1 MTFKRVA
8 IFYPPILSGGK
19 YPLITQNRQFKFSN
33 SREIRIYPVIMAT
46 LATMLKKGGAEVLFL
61 DGINRRLEYSDCLAQ
76 LAAFKP
82 DLVVVETKAPLMAD
96 LLSSAADIRRET
108 SAKLLFCGD
117 HVSYFPEQALGEGKV
132 DYAAIGGYYDFIVRD
147 LAFAAPGSPL
157 PGGLLQSVRTG
168 DQWEIVGRRQAAD
181 YDLDSAPLIDRELTR
196 FQDYGEAYLYK
207 PVAYILSGRGCGGR
221 GGDDDR
227 TESST
232 PGKCS
237 FCIWQ
242 HALWHCGARLRDP
255 ESVAEEID
263 LLVNRYKVREI
274 FDDNE
279 SGGTW
284 SRWWLERLR
293 EALTRRGLIGR
304 FFLSS
309 NARADSLS
317 KERVALLK
325 SIGYRLLKV
334 GLESAN
340 EETLKKINKD
350 ETFAQIDEGIRNAK
364 AAGLVVLMTTMVGY
378 PWETEADA
386 RHTYERTR
394 SLMLYKTHFGDS
406 LQSSIVVSYPGTPL
420 YRYAEKN
427 GLLTEAAQD
436 YRNYDM
442 EHRILKT
449 NIDTAYWCKRMWR
462 IHLHPLFLLKSFL
475 SLRRAQDVKLA
486 FVGLVSLFGH
496 LRDYE
501 S

>member
-8 IFYPPILSGGK
+8 LFYPPIMSGGK
-19 YPLITQNRQFKFSN
+19 YPLITQNRQFKYTN
-33 SREIRIYPVIMAT
+33 SLEIRIYPVIMST
-46 LATMLKKGGAEVLFL
+46 LTTMLKQGGAEVLFL
-61 DGINRRLEYSDCLAQ
+61 DGINRRLSYDEAMAQ
-76 LAAFKP
+76 LAAFNP
-82 DLVVVETKAPLMAD
+82 DLVVMETKAPLMPG
-96 LLSSAADIRRET
+96 LLVAAADVR
-108 SAKLLFCGD
+108 AKTAAKILFCGD
-117 HVSYFPEQALGEGKV
+117 HVSYFPEQVLADGQA
-132 DYAAIGGYYDFIVRD
+132 DYAALGGYYDFIIRD
-147 LAFAAPGSPL
+147 LVFAQPGAPL
-157 PGGLLQSVRTG
+157 PSGLLQSVPSAQGR
-168 DQWEIVGRRQAAD
+168 EIIGQRRAAD
-181 YDLDSAPLIDRELTR
+181 YDLDSAPLIDRDLTR
-196 FQDYGEAYLYK
+196 LQDYGEAYLYK
-207 PVAYILSGRGCGGR
+207 PAAYILSGRGCGGK
-221 GGDDDR
+221 GGDNDR

-232 PGKCS
+232 PGRCS

-242 HALWHCGARLRDP
+242 HALWHCGARLRNP

-263 LLVNRYKVREI
+263 ILVNKYKVREI

-284 SRWWLERLR
+284 SRWWLERFR
-293 EALTRRGLIGR
+293 EALERRGLIGK

-317 KERVALLK
+317 KERAALLK
-325 SIGYRLLKV
+325 AIGYRLLKV

-350 ETFAQIDEGIRNAK
+350 ETFVQIEEGIKNAK
-364 AAGLVVLMTTMVGY
+364 AAGLSVLMTTMVGY

-386 RHTYERTR
+386 RHTYERTKA
-394 SLMLYKTHFGDS
+394 LMLYKTHFGDS

-420 YRYAEKN
+420 YRYADKN
-427 GLLTEAAQD
+427 GLLTDDARD

-442 EHRILKT
+442 EHPILKT
-449 NIDTAYWCKRMWR
+449 SIDTAYWCKRMWR

-475 SLRRAQDVKLA
+475 SLRRAQDIKLA
-486 FVGLVSLFGH
+486 FSGLVSLFGH